1 MITPRSVSGIEV
13 RKKKLGEIRLEQL
26 KRQQTIGPIIG
37 SLIADHCLDRCHLKD
52 EICDQI
58 HALLYASADNLRR
71 LARVIVGN
79 GQRLFSASAPH
90 HATDTHAEHTDRGW
104 EQERRSQFLVTMY
117 PTGWA

>member
-1 MITPRSVSGIEV
+1 MITPRSVPGIEV
-13 RKKKLGEIRLEQL
+13 RRKRLAEIRMERL
-26 KRQQTIGPIIG
+26 KRRQTIEPIIG
-37 SLIADHCLDRCHLKD
+37 SLIADYCLDRCHLKD

-58 HALLYASADNLRR
+58 HALLYSTADNLRR
-71 LARVIVGN
+71 LARVIVGK
-79 GQRLFSASAPH
+79 GLRLFSGSAPH